1 MFLLKPSDLRP
12 QTQMYLTRRE
22 LIELGIAAAAAAGT
36 ARAAFTQASS
46 LVTKRIPSSGERVP
60 VIGLGTRN
68 YRAGS
73 DPAELVPYRET
84 VKAFLDA
91 GGTVIDT
98 APSYG
103 NSESILGTLL
113 AELGARDRIFLA
125 SKVDRRGKEEGVAR
139 MNDSYAR
146 LKVSKVDLMQVH
158 NLVDTATQLATLRE
172 WKAAGKVRLIG
183 VTTSSDQQYAALERV
198 MNSETLDFIQVD
210 YALDARDADA
220 RLLPL
225 AADKGIAV
233 LVNLPF
239 GRGRLFQALGSK
251 PLPDYARE
259 IGCTTWAQF
268 ALKYVVS
275 HPAVTAAIPGMTKPN
290 HAVENMTAAR
300 GLMPDTGM
308 RKRMEAVL
316 A

>member
-1 MFLLKPSDLRP
+1 
-12 QTQMYLTRRE
+12 MYLTRRE
-22 LIELGIAAAAAAGT
+22 LIELGLAAIATGT
-36 ARAAFTQASS
+36 GARRAFTQPSA
-46 LVTKRIPSSGERVP
+46 LVTKRIPATGERIP

-73 DPAELVPYRET
+73 NPEELVTYRET
-84 VKAFLDA
+84 LKAFLDA

-103 NSESILGTLL
+103 NSESILGGLI
-113 AELGARDRIFLA
+113 AELGASDRIFLA
-125 SKVDRRGKEEGVAR
+125 TKVDRSGKAEGVAR
-139 MNDSYAR
+139 MNASFGN

-172 WKAAGKVRLIG
+172 WKDAGKLRLIG
-183 VTTSSDQQYAALERV
+183 VTTSSDRQYPELERILNTEKV
-198 MNSETLDFIQVD
+198 DFIQVD

-225 AADKGIAV
+225 AADKGVAV
-233 LVNLPF
+233 LINLPF
-239 GRGRLFQALGSK
+239 GRGRLFQALGSR
-251 PLPDYARE
+251 PLPDYAKE
-259 IGCTTWAQF
+259 IECNTWAQF

-275 HPAVTAAIPGMTKPN
+275 HPAVTAAIPGMTKPR
-290 HAVENMTAAR
+290 HAVENMGAAR
-300 GLMPDTGM
+300 GRMPDAAM
-308 RKRMEAVL
+308 RKRMEQVL

>member
-1 MFLLKPSDLRP
+1 
-12 QTQMYLTRRE
+12 MYLTRRE
-22 LIELGIAAAAAAGT
+22 LIELGIAAAAAAGS
-36 ARAAFTQASS
+36 ARSVFAQPSA
-46 LVTKRIPSSGERVP
+46 LVTKRIPATGERVP
-60 VIGLGTRN
+60 VVGLGTRN

-91 GGTVIDT
+91 GGSVIDT

-103 NSESILGTLL
+103 NSESILGGLI

-125 SKVDRRGKEEGVAR
+125 SKVDRRGKDEGVAR
-139 MNDSYAR
+139 LNDSYAK
-146 LKVSKVDLMQVH
+146 LKVSEVDLMQVH

-172 WKAAGKVRLIG
+172 WKAAGKLRLIG
-183 VTTSSDQQYAALERV
+183 VTTSSDQQYPELERI
-198 MNSETLDFIQVD
+198 MNSEKLDFIQLD

-225 AADKGIAV
+225 AGDKGIAV

-239 GRGRLFQALGSK
+239 GRGRLFRALGSK
-251 PLPDYARE
+251 PLPDYVKE
-259 IGCTTWAQF
+259 IECTTWAQF

-275 HPAVTAAIPGMTKPN
+275 HPAVTAAIPGMTKPH
-290 HAVENMTAAR
+290 HAVENMGAAR
-300 GLMPDTGM
+300 GTMPDAAM
-308 RKRMEAVL
+308 RKRMETVL